1 MAPRGGRFSTQIVQ
15 TFGSQA
21 FDTFDTLNPYVFRG
35 NGAAG
40 INLTFDSL
48 MVRALDEPDALYGL
62 VAGGPS
68 LFGAVAPLGGALMIG
83 GWAYLALVLFRG
95 GVTPPP

>member
-1 MAPRGGRFSTQIVQ
+1 STQIVQ

-62 VAGGPS
+62 VARSVEISADG
-68 LFGAVAPLGGALMIG
+68 LTYRFALRPQARFHDG
-83 GWAYLALVLFRG
+83 S
-95 GVTPPP
+95 P